1 MAGQFR
7 FQTAME
13 TRKTPLKMDRELII
27 PEVAEDDPHALEILR
42 AWIARGKQHVSM
54 RVSIWDD
61 PGMWGV
67 FLADLARHVVNA
79 YVEDDA
85 SDPQETLKRVRDMFN
100 AELTSPTDAPQG
112 SIRKQR
118 IPHRRR

>member
-1 MAGQFR
+1 M
-7 FQTAME
+7 
-13 TRKTPLKMDRELII
+13 
-27 PEVAEDDPHALEILR
+27 
-42 AWIARGKQHVSM
+42 
-54 RVSIWDD
+54 
-61 PGMWGV
+61 

-85 SDPQETLKRVRDMFN
+85 SEPEATLKSIKEMFN
-100 AELTSPTDAPQG
+100 AELNSPTDIPRG